1 MEPEKEQ
8 LYFLRFQIAR
18 MQNKHSRPF
27 SKEWHESLYAIQRF
41 MRAYQ
46 WQTFSEWMR
55 RSDRLL
61 NRQKSQQSCKTQTPD
76 VTCASTQPAII
87 PLQKIRVAMPPSAPD
102 GEKKAQAIGVVPAER
117 LHLVPAKPMR
127 RIRVKA
133 VAR

>member
-1 MEPEKEQ
+1 MFKIAQKISDFCRLDHVKKWRIAWNRKKKQ
-8 LYFLRFQIAR
+8 LYFLRFHIAR

-61 NRQKSQQSCKTQTPD
+61 NRQKSQQSCKP
-76 VTCASTQPAII
+76 
-87 PLQKIRVAMPPSAPD
+87 K
-102 GEKKAQAIGVVPAER
+102 
-117 LHLVPAKPMR
+117 HLM
-127 RIRVKA
+127 
-133 VAR
+133 